1 MIALQLQ
8 ESKVHE
14 QAKQEQKQNQN
25 QNQNQEQ
32 KQEQEDQEGSR
43 CGRSRS
49 KCSRRSLSIR
59 QQDEEGEWRGT
70 NSSK

>member
-25 QNQNQEQ
+25 QNQEQ
-32 KQEQEDQEGSR
+32 KQEQEEQEGSR